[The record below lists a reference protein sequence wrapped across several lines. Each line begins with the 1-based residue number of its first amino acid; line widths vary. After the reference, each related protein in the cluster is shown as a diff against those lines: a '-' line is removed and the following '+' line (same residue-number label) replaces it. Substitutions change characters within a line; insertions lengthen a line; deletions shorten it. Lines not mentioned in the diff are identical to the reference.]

1 MANLQATRT
10 LFAFTSPRT
19 IEKIIPEID
28 LLHRNFNGRKWNQE
42 SQCKFFEDLFNS
54 DFYEGH
60 NKPKDMSFA
69 ARDRITRAPKALG
82 FIDLKPTIN
91 LTEQGEQ
98 LIKYPNWVSE
108 TITKQLLKFQL
119 PSPYHKTPTLFFVKP
134 YLELLRLIKKSES
147 LSKIEIALFFTQL
160 THFNKFDEIVQMI
173 RTFRLNMLIFKGNR
187 KTYIEQCFKE
197 QILKIY
203 QDDIENL
210 NIKTRESANI
220 SLQKFIKT
228 KQNNLIDY
236 ADAFLR
242 YIRATQLVTFNK
254 SFRAIISPSKIE
266 DVEFILSNISK
277 KPIVFESETL
287 FKQYLF
293 SKDSLKLLTD
303 QRDLIIQKLSKFNVQ
318 SSKQDSLEKLKSILE
333 EHEKKIK
340 QNIILETTKSLKGYK
355 ELNDI
360 IDIFQKISTRDVPD
374 PPLYLEWNV
383 WRALVMLNYAQE
395 ITGNFT
401 VDLDGI
407 PLCTARGNIPDIE
420 LEYDDFKM
428 IVEVTISTG
437 NKQYEMEG
445 EPVPRHFGNVQLKSE
460 KPVYCLFIAPK
471 ISEGTLAHFFN
482 LNKMNTRR
490 YGGKTRIIPFTQKQ
504 FVEFI
509 KIAQNKNFN
518 NSKQLQNYFEHLLSE
533 NFKAEDEVAWFQCIE
548 NSLKTWL

>member
-1 MANLQATRT
+1 MANLQTTRT

-28 LLHRNFNGRKWNQE
+28 LLHRNFSGRKWNQD
-42 SQCKFFEDLFNS
+42 SQHEFFEDLFNS

-60 NKPKDMSFA
+60 IKPKDMSFA
-69 ARDRITRAPKALG
+69 ARDRMTRAPKALG

-98 LIKYPNWVSE
+98 LIKYPNWMSE

-119 PSPYHKTPTLFFVKP
+119 PSPYHKTPHNFFVKP
-134 YLELLRLIKKSES
+134 YLELLRLIKESES
-147 LSKIEIALFFTQL
+147 LSKVEIALFFMQL
-160 THFNKFDEIVQMI
+160 THFQKFGEIAQMI
-173 RTFRLNMLIFKGNR
+173 KTFRTNILTFKGNR
-187 KTYIEQCFKE
+187 KVYIEQCFKE

-210 NIKTRESANI
+210 NIKTRESLDI
-220 SLQKFIKT
+220 SIHKFIKT
-228 KQNNLIDY
+228 KRNNLIDY

-242 YIRATQLVTFNK
+242 YIRATQLVTFDK
-254 SFRAIISPSKIE
+254 SFRAIISPSKVE
-266 DVEFILSNISK
+266 DVEFILSNISRE
-277 KPIVFESETL
+277 PILFESESL

-303 QRDLIIQKLSKFNVQ
+303 QQDLIVQKLSKFNIKV
-318 SSKQDSLEKLKSILE
+318 SKQENLETLKLILE
-333 EHEKKIK
+333 DHEKQLK
-340 QNIILETTKSLKGYK
+340 QNALFETTKSLKNYK

-360 IDIFQKISTRDVPD
+360 LDVFQKISTRDVPD

-401 VDLDGI
+401 IDLDGI
-407 PLCTARGNIPDIE
+407 PLCTARGNMPDIE

-428 IVEVTISTG
+428 IVEVTTSTG

-518 NSKQLQNYFEHLLSE
+518 NSKQLKNYFEHLLSE
-533 NFKAEDEVAWFQCIE
+533 NFKSEDEVVWLQHIE
-548 NSLKTWL
+548 ESLKVWL

>member
-1 MANLQATRT
+1 
-10 LFAFTSPRT
+10 
-19 IEKIIPEID
+19 
-28 LLHRNFNGRKWNQE
+28 
-42 SQCKFFEDLFNS
+42 
-54 DFYEGH
+54 
-60 NKPKDMSFA
+60 
-69 ARDRITRAPKALG
+69 
-82 FIDLKPTIN
+82 
-91 LTEQGEQ
+91 
-98 LIKYPNWVSE
+98 
-108 TITKQLLKFQL
+108 
-119 PSPYHKTPTLFFVKP
+119 
-134 YLELLRLIKKSES
+134 
-147 LSKIEIALFFTQL
+147 
-160 THFNKFDEIVQMI
+160 MI

-277 KPIVFESETL
+277 EPIVFESETL

-303 QRDLIIQKLSKFNVQ
+303 QQDLIIQKLSKFNVQ
-318 SSKQDSLEKLKSILE
+318 ISKQDSLEKLKSILE

-428 IVEVTISTG
+428 IVEVTISNG

>member
-1 MANLQATRT
+1 MANLQTTRT

-28 LLHRNFNGRKWNQE
+28 LLHRNFSGRKWNKD
-42 SQCKFFEDLFNS
+42 SQCEFFEDLFNS

-60 NKPKDMSFA
+60 IKPKDMSFA
-69 ARDRITRAPKALG
+69 ARDRMTRAPKALG

-98 LIKYPNWVSE
+98 LVKNPNWIFE

-119 PSPYHKTPTLFFVKP
+119 PSPYHKTPNLFFVKP
-134 YLELLRLIKKSES
+134 YLELLRLIKESES

-160 THFNKFDEIVQMI
+160 THFQKFDEIIQMI
-173 RTFRLNMLIFKGNR
+173 KTFRTNILTFKGNR
-187 KTYIEQCFKE
+187 KVYIEQCFKE
-197 QILKIY
+197 QVLKIY

-210 NIKTRESANI
+210 NIKTRESLDI
-220 SLQKFIKT
+220 SIHKFIKT
-228 KQNNLIDY
+228 KRNNLIDY

-242 YIRATQLVTFNK
+242 YIRATQLVTFDK
-254 SFRAIISPSKIE
+254 SFRAIISPSKVE
-266 DVEFILSNISK
+266 DVDFILSNISRE
-277 KPIVFESETL
+277 PTLFESELL

-303 QRDLIIQKLSKFNVQ
+303 QRDLIIQKLSKFNIQVSEQ
-318 SSKQDSLEKLKSILE
+318 ENLETLKSILE
-333 EHEKKIK
+333 ENETRLK
-340 QNIILETTKSLKGYK
+340 QNVIFETTKSLKNYK
-355 ELNDI
+355 ELDDI
-360 IDIFQKISTRDVPD
+360 LDIFQKISTRDVPD

-401 VDLDGI
+401 IDLDGI
-407 PLCTARGNIPDIE
+407 PLCTARGNMPDIE

-428 IVEVTISTG
+428 IVEVTTSTG

-518 NSKQLQNYFEHLLSE
+518 NSKQLKNYFEHLLSE
-533 NFKAEDEVAWFQCIE
+533 NFKSEDEIVWFQHIE
-548 NSLKTWL
+548 DSLKVWL